1 MNVSSKSF
9 NWIRSYTPWEQAQIW
24 REKQRL
30 AREDF
35 ETSASAVNSTFSN
48 VSQSLAVGLGT
59 IAAQRA
65 YDRVQAKIKA
75 AAVDKQ
81 A

>member
-9 NWIRSYTPWEQAQIW
+9 NWIRTYTPWEQAQIW

-35 ETSASAVNSTFSN
+35 ETASSTASSTFLN
-48 VSQSLAVGLGT
+48 VSQNLASGLGT

-65 YDRVQAKIKA
+65 YDRVQAKVKS
-75 AAVDKQ
+75 VVNKQ

>member
-9 NWIRSYTPWEQAQIW
+9 NWIRTYTPWEQSQIW
-24 REKQRL
+24 REKQRQ

-35 ETSASAVNSTFSN
+35 ESSNSTVSSTFLN
-48 VSQSLAVGLGT
+48 VSQSLAVGLGR

-75 AAVDKQ
+75 AAVNKQ